1 MQSYRAIA
9 RKCGSALHEMIQ
21 FRGYQNK
28 HVRHTTAGDVQNRL
42 GTVLAL
48 ALSSERSASSTA
60 AVLNENGVVV
70 DHAILGQ
77 GGPVIKAEMETFLNN
92 VGKLFENNQVD
103 VVVMNA
109 ALLGQTRQLQK
120 NISERLA
127 SLAVVAAVTCDV
139 QNEKQLEVPEVVI
152 IDDAVAQLRYARD
165 NDVYYPHA
173 LQKYKLAIYC
183 ARFFQN
189 PLSEVAAL
197 YNNPL
202 DPDDCDLLRLELNPY
217 QSVIPPSFLR
227 RVLVMEIC
235 NELVSAGLVLQD
247 TMAYLDG
254 YGSHPSMT

>member
-1 MQSYRAIA
+1 M
-9 RKCGSALHEMIQ
+9 GVG
-21 FRGYQNK
+21 RGCD
-28 HVRHTTAGDVQNRL
+28 TQNRL

-60 AVLNENGVVV
+60 AVLNENGVVI

-77 GGPVIKAEMETFLNN
+77 GGPVSKADMEGFLDN
-92 VGKLFENNQVD
+92 VSRLFENNQVD
-103 VVVMNA
+103 VVVMNG

-127 SLAVVAAVTCDV
+127 SVAVGAARRCDA

-152 IDDAVAQLRYARD
+152 IDDAVAQLRFARD

-173 LQKYKLAIYC
+173 LQKFKLAVYC

-217 QSVIPPSFLR
+217 QSAVPPSILR
-227 RVLVMEIC
+227 RALVMEIVC
-235 NELVSAGLVLQD
+235 AGLGLQD
-247 TMAYLDG
+247 AMAYLDG
-254 YGSHPSMT
+254 YGGGAGAA

>member
-1 MQSYRAIA
+1 M
-9 RKCGSALHEMIQ
+9 GVG
-21 FRGYQNK
+21 RGCD
-28 HVRHTTAGDVQNRL
+28 TQNRL

-60 AVLNENGVVV
+60 VVLNENGVVI

-77 GGPVIKAEMETFLNN
+77 GGPVSKADMEGFLDN
-92 VGKLFENNQVD
+92 VSKLFENNQVD
-103 VVVMNA
+103 VVVMNG

-127 SLAVVAAVTCDV
+127 SVAVGAARRYDA

-152 IDDAVAQLRYARD
+152 IDDAVAQLRFARD

-173 LQKYKLAIYC
+173 LQKFKLAVYC

-217 QSVIPPSFLR
+217 QSAVPPSILR
-227 RVLVMEIC
+227 RALVMEIC
-235 NELVSAGLVLQD
+235 NELVCAGLVLQD
-247 TMAYLDG
+247 AMAYLDG
-254 YGSHPSMT
+254 YGGGAGAA